1 MAADILLKLEG
12 PDLKGESQDASLKDQ
27 IEVLSWQW
35 GVSQPGNAHSGSGVV
50 VGRAAVSDLSISKL
64 VDKSSPQLMLKC
76 ALGQTFNKAILSVRK
91 AVGEKKSQQPFVII
105 TLETVLIAGYAISGS
120 DGAGTPTESVT
131 LNFAKITYDYKVQD
145 SKGTLTSAGAVTY
158 DANKAE
164 SA

>member
-1 MAADILLKLEG
+1 MAADIFLKLEG

-27 IEVLSWQW
+27 IEIMSWSW
-35 GVSQPGNAHSGSGVV
+35 GESQSGNAHHGSGTVA
-50 VGRAAVSDLSISKL
+50 GRVAVQDLNIIKL

-105 TLETVLIAGYAISGS
+105 TLETVLISGYSISGS
-120 DGAGTPTESVT
+120 DGAGTPTENVS

-145 SKGTLTSAGAVTY
+145 TKGTLTSAGAVTF
-158 DANKAE
+158 DVNKAE
-164 SA
+164 SV